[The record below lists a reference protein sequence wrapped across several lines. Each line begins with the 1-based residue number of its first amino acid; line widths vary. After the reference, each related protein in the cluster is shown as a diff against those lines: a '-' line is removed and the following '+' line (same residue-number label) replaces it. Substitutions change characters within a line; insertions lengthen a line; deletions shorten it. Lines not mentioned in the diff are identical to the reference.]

1 MTSQLGALVALLL
14 LCGLLVLRVPMLIA
28 IAGAV
33 FLNFYLSGAWA
44 LTLPQTMMSGLG
56 RFVLIALPLF
66 VLAGGLMN
74 AGGISARLFEFA
86 RAIVGAL
93 RGGLAHVNVVTSM
106 FFGGMI
112 GSSTA
117 DLAGTGSIVIPSMKA
132 NKYPADFAAALTA
145 SSAGIGPMIPPSS
158 PMILYS
164 AVTGVSL
171 GALFLA
177 GVIPGLLLGLSQ
189 MLIVAWLAR
198 RRGWLPYSAFSLG
211 EVWRSGKRA
220 ILSFGLPV
228 IIVGGLV
235 IGVFT
240 PSEAGAFAVAYALL
254 LSMLVH
260 RTLSLKGLYRVL
272 VNAVQLSGELLI
284 IVGLS
289 FALGAG
295 LTNAHVPDFLVR
307 MIDYVVV
314 VDSEYLRILALMVL
328 AILAGMILDPLIPV
342 LLPIIMPTLLA
353 FDIDLV
359 HFGVLMVIAVVIGQV
374 TPPMAI
380 ALIIAGRIAN
390 VDQIRVLRANM
401 PFFWGIV
408 AFLLVAIAVPGLATW
423 LPDMMR
429 D

>member
-1 MTSQLGALVALLL
+1 MTPLLGAGLSLVL
-14 LCGLLVLRVPMLIA
+14 LCGLLVLRVPMIVA
-28 IAGAV
+28 IMAAV
-33 FLNFYLSGAWA
+33 FFNLYHSGAWM
-44 LTLPQTMMSGLG
+44 LTLPQTMMSGMG

-74 AGGISARLFEFA
+74 AGGISGRLFEFA
-86 RAIVGAL
+86 RALVGAL

-117 DLAGTGSIVIPSMKA
+117 DLAGTGSIVIPEMRKHG
-132 NKYPADFAAALTA
+132 YPADFSAALTA

-164 AVTGVSL
+164 AMTGVSL

-177 GVIPGLLLGLSQ
+177 GLIPGLLLGLSQ

-198 RRGWLPYSAFSLG
+198 RRGWEPYAAFSLA
-211 EVWRSGKRA
+211 EVARTGRRA
-220 ILSFGLPV
+220 ILSFGMPL

-235 IGVFT
+235 AGVFT
-240 PSEAGAFAVAYALL
+240 PSEAGAFAVVYALVL
-254 LSMLVH
+254 AMAVH
-260 RTLSLKGLYRVL
+260 RVLDLRGLYRVL
-272 VNAVQLSGELLI
+272 ANAVQLSGELLV

-295 LTNAHVPDFLVR
+295 LTNARVPEFLVQF
-307 MIDYVVV
+307 IDVATV
-314 VDSEYLRILALMVL
+314 VDSAYLRLLALMLL

-342 LLPIIMPTLLA
+342 LMPIVLPTLLA
-353 FDIDLV
+353 YDVDLV

-380 ALIIAGRIAN
+380 ALIIAGRIAD
-390 VDQIRVLRANM
+390 VDQIRVMKANA
-401 PFFWGIV
+401 PFFFGIL
-408 AFLLVAIAVPGLATW
+408 AFLLLAIAVPGLATW
-423 LPDMMR
+423 LPDLLR
-429 D
+429 N

>member
-1 MTSQLGALVALLL
+1 MSALAGAGVSLLL
-14 LCGLLVLRVPMLIA
+14 LCGLLILRIPMLVA
-28 IAGAV
+28 IAAAI
-33 FLNFYLSGAWA
+33 FFNYYFSGAWM
-44 LTLPQTMMSGLG
+44 LTMPQTMMSGIG

-74 AGGISARLFEFA
+74 AGGISGRLFEFA
-86 RAIVGAL
+86 RALVGSL

-117 DLAGTGSIVIPSMKA
+117 DLAGTGSIVIPEMRK
-132 NKYPADFAAALTA
+132 NGYPADFSAALTA

-177 GVIPGLLLGLSQ
+177 GLIPGLLLGLTQ

-198 RRGWLPYSAFSLG
+198 KRGWLPYAALSLD
-211 EVWRSGKRA
+211 EVARTGKRA
-220 ILSFGLPV
+220 ILSFGMPM

-240 PSEAGAFAVAYALL
+240 PSEAGAFAVVYALL
-254 LSMLVH
+254 LALFVH
-260 RTLSLKGLYRVL
+260 RAMNFRDLYRVL
-272 VNAVQLSGELLI
+272 VNAVQMSGELLI

-307 MIDYVVV
+307 IIDHVVIY
-314 VDSEYLRILALMVL
+314 DSMYFRILALVVL

-342 LLPIIMPTLLA
+342 LLPIILPTLIA
-353 FDIDLV
+353 YDIDLV

-380 ALIIAGRIAN
+380 ALIIAGKIAN
-390 VDQIRVLRANM
+390 VDQIRVLAANT
-401 PFFWGIV
+401 PFFLGIV
-408 AFLLVAIAVPGLATW
+408 AFLLIAIAVPGLATW
-423 LPDMMR
+423 LPDLMR
-429 D
+429 N

>member
-1 MTSQLGALVALLL
+1 MTPLLGAGVAILV
-14 LCGLLVLRVPMLIA
+14 LCGLLMLRVPMLVSV
-28 IAGAV
+28 AGAS

-44 LTLPQTMMSGLG
+44 LTLPQTIMSGLG

-74 AGGISARLFEFA
+74 AGGISGRLFEFA
-86 RAIVGAL
+86 RAIVGSL

-117 DLAGTGSIVIPSMKA
+117 DLAGTGSIVIPAMKE

-145 SSAGIGPMIPPSS
+145 SSAGIGPLIPPSS

-177 GVIPGLLLGLSQ
+177 GVIPGLLLALSQ
-189 MLIVAWLAR
+189 MLIVAYLAR
-198 RRGWLPYSAFSLG
+198 KRGWLPYAAFSLH
-211 EVWRSGKRA
+211 EVWRTGKRA
-220 ILSFGLPV
+220 VLSFGLPL

-235 IGVFT
+235 VGLFT
-240 PSEAGAFAVAYALL
+240 PSEAGAFAVVYAMFLAIF
-254 LSMLVH
+254 VH
-260 RTLSLKGLYRVL
+260 RVLTLRGLYRVF

-295 LTNAHVPDFLVR
+295 LTNAHVPEFLVQL
-307 MIDYVVV
+307 IDLVVV
-314 VDSEYLRILALMVL
+314 YDSEFLKILALVSL
-328 AILAGMILDPLIPV
+328 AIVAGMILDPLIPV
-342 LLPIIMPTLLA
+342 LLPIILPTLIA
-353 FDIDLV
+353 YNIDLV

-380 ALIIAGRIAN
+380 ALIIAGKIAD
-390 VDQIRVLRANM
+390 VDQIRVLRANN
-401 PFFWGIV
+401 PFFLGII
-408 AFLLVAIAVPGLATW
+408 AFMLFAIAVPAVATW
-423 LPDMMR
+423 LPEIMR

>member
-1 MTSQLGALVALLL
+1 MTPLMGAGLAIVI
-14 LCGLLVLRVPMLIA
+14 LCGLLVLRVPMLVSITT
-28 IAGAV
+28 AV
-33 FLNFYLSGAWA
+33 FFNFYFSGAWA
-44 LTLPQTMMSGLG
+44 ITLPQTMMSGLG

-74 AGGISARLFEFA
+74 AGGISGRLFEFA
-86 RAIVGAL
+86 RAMVGSL

-117 DLAGTGSIVIPSMKA
+117 DLAGTGSIVIPAMKE

-145 SSAGIGPMIPPSS
+145 SSAGIGPLIPPSS

-189 MLIVAWLAR
+189 MLIVAYLAR
-198 RRGWLPYSAFSLG
+198 KRGWLPYAAFRLE
-211 EVWRSGKRA
+211 EVSRTGKRA
-220 ILSFGLPV
+220 ILSFGLPM

-235 IGVFT
+235 LGLFT
-240 PSEAGAFAVAYALL
+240 PSEAGAFAVMYALFL
-254 LSMLVH
+254 AMVVH
-260 RTLSLKGLYRVL
+260 RTLSFKELYRVL

-295 LTNAHVPDFLVR
+295 LTNAHVPDFLVQL
-307 MIDYVVV
+307 IDTVVF
-314 VDSEYLRILALMVL
+314 VDSDYLRLFALMCL

-342 LLPIIMPTLLA
+342 LLPIILPTLLA
-353 FDIDLV
+353 FNVDLT
-359 HFGVLMVIAVVIGQV
+359 HFGVLMVLAVVIGQV

-380 ALIIAGRIAN
+380 ALIIAGKIAK
-390 VDQIRVLRANM
+390 VDQMRVLRANM
-401 PFFWGIV
+401 PFFWGIIV
-408 AFLLVAIAVPGLATW
+408 FMLIAIAVPQLATW
-423 LPDMMR
+423 LPDLMR
-429 D
+429 N

>member
-1 MTSQLGALVALLL
+1 MIGAIVSLAL
-14 LCGLLVLRVPMLIA
+14 LCGLLVLRVPMMISIA
-28 IAGAV
+28 AAV
-33 FLNFYLSGAWA
+33 VLNFYLSGAWA
-44 LTLPQTMMSGLG
+44 LNLPQTMISGMN

-86 RAIVGAL
+86 RSVVGPL

-117 DLAGTGSIVIPSMKA
+117 DLAGTGSIVIPAMKA
-132 NKYPADFAAALTA
+132 NGYPADFSAAVTA

-164 AVTGVSL
+164 AVTGTSL

-177 GVIPGLLLGLSQ
+177 GVIPGILLGLSQ
-189 MLIVAWLAR
+189 MLIIAYLAR
-198 RRGWLPYSAFSLG
+198 RRGWRPYSAFAIS
-211 EVWRSGKRA
+211 EVVRTGKRA
-220 ILSFGLPV
+220 LLSFGLPV

-235 IGVFT
+235 IGIFT
-240 PSEAGAFAVAYALL
+240 PTEAGAFAVMYALF
-254 LSMLVH
+254 LSMFLY
-260 RTLSLKGLYRVL
+260 RRLDLKGLYRVM
-272 VNAVQLSGELLI
+272 VNAVQLTGELLI
-284 IVGLS
+284 IVSLS

-295 LTNAHVPDFLVR
+295 LTNAHVPEALVGIIDFVT
-307 MIDYVVV
+307 IG
-314 VDSEYLRILALMVL
+314 DSEYLRILAMVIL

-342 LLPIIMPTLLA
+342 LLPIILPTLLA
-353 FDIDLV
+353 FNIDLI
-359 HFGVLMVIAVVIGQV
+359 HFGILMVIAVVIGQV

-380 ALIIAGRIAN
+380 ALFIAGRIAE
-390 VDQIRVLRANM
+390 VDQMDVLRANM
-401 PFFWGIV
+401 PFFWGII
-408 AFLLVAIAVPGLATW
+408 AFLLIAIAVPELATW
-423 LPDMMR
+423 LPALIR

>member
-401 PFFWGIV
+401 PFFWGII